1 MSLQFMFLLATYLNL
16 KLGLYWL
23 RIAKHSWKYNSFF
36 GSLLL
41 FILFT
46 WPSNLRFFSM
56 RISPMD
62 GSPAQWLDRR
72 GDQHPVRVPRLLILT
87 EGVAPPGLN
96 TLTNWYNRYKAV
108 WLIAQLTCSITSD
121 RSATLVKASVIAQQ
135 EQKPCKRITIITAC
149 HLPEQKSSVEKRY

>member
-1 MSLQFMFLLATYLNL
+1 MSLQFMFLLAKYLNL
-16 KLGLYWL
+16 NLGLHWL

-41 FILFT
+41 FILCT

-56 RISPMD
+56 RISPID
-62 GSPAQWLDRR
+62 ESFAQWLDRR
-72 GDQHPVRVPRLLILT
+72 SDLHPVRVPRLLFLR
-87 EGVAPPGLN
+87 EGVALSGMN

-108 WLIAQLTCSITSD
+108 WLVVQLTCSITSD

-135 EQKPCKRITIITAC
+135 EQKPCKRLTIITAL
-149 HLPEQKSSVEKRY
+149 HLPDLKSSVEQRY